1 MSQILRNI
9 RAILNRNKDQHS
21 IPVMDGNLS
30 PNDALDRCA
39 ELAVFDAPPDDMA
52 LDSDGRLHVSVG
64 DRVLRRTPA
73 GECLEVAHLP
83 GAVGA
88 LAFHPDGRLLA
99 CVSGEGLA
107 LISDGGRVEWLRKAG
122 GQKLG
127 CLTAVAV
134 ARDGTIYVTQG
145 SCDTQPQDWVVDL
158 MQKNASG
165 LLIRVDP
172 TGREAEILARGLA
185 YPAGVAITPDDSQI
199 LFSESWAHTLSL
211 CNRDGGGRRKMVRN
225 FPGYPSRLVPDG
237 RGGFWVC
244 LFAARTHLVEL
255 VLSDADFRTAMMAE
269 VDPAFWIA
277 PSLRATGSYME
288 PLQGGGIKKLG
299 VVKAWAPPRS
309 YGLVLRVN
317 QDGDV
322 IESLHSRVGG
332 TCHGVTSA
340 LPCSEGLYVLSKGH
354 QRLVIRQRGGL
365 ADA

>member
-21 IPVMDGNLS
+21 IPVMDGNMS
-30 PNDALDRCA
+30 PNDALDRCT
-39 ELAVFDAPPDDMA
+39 ELAEFDAPPDGMA
-52 LDSDGRLHVSVG
+52 LDGDGRLHVSIG
-64 DRVLRRTPA
+64 DRVLRRSPA
-73 GECLEVAHLP
+73 GDWAEVVQLP
-83 GAVGA
+83 DAVGA

-107 LISDGGRVEWLRKAG
+107 LISDDGVVEWLRKAG
-122 GQKLG
+122 GQSLG

-134 ARDGTIYVTQG
+134 ARDGMIYATQG
-145 SCDTQPQDWVVDL
+145 SCDTRPEDWVVDL

-172 TGREAEILARGLA
+172 AGREAEILARGLA
-185 YPAGVAITPDDSQI
+185 YPAGVAITPDDVQI
-199 LFSESWAHTLSL
+199 LFSESWTHTLSL
-211 CNRDGGGRRKMVRN
+211 CNRDGSDRRKLVRN
-225 FPGYPSRLVPDG
+225 FPGYPSRLTPD
-237 RGGFWVC
+237 RMGGYLVC

-255 VLSDADFRTAMMAE
+255 VLSDAEFRTAMMAE
-269 VDPAFWIA
+269 IDPAYWIA

-309 YGLVLRVN
+309 YGLVLRLN

-340 LPCSEGLYVLSKGH
+340 LHCAEGLYVLSKGH
-354 QRLVIRQRGGL
+354 QRLVIRQGGL